1 MSAWY
6 VFLVRAI
13 VRRLFRLCNALL
25 DHADR
30 VEGRR

>member
-1 MSAWY
+1 MRILYIVA
-6 VFLVRAI
+6 VRAI